1 MEQIM
6 RLVALFSGQGVKKLD
21 FSSFFLSEK
30 NLKEIIDKGSSVL
43 GINLR
48 TEIISEEPKTILNDP
63 YLSQI
68 AVFLYSLL
76 EFKDVERRKDID
88 PIYFAGQSLG
98 ELTALVCSR
107 KVDVE
112 TGFYLVKNR
121 AKFMQE
127 CIAKNEGSMYSLK
140 NVPIS
145 RIERY
150 IKEIKLE
157 QNIFISNINSSKQVI
172 VSGEKHCVEEFISY
186 LASKNVY
193 YMKLNT
199 LGAFHTKLMA
209 PAAKKL
215 FNLLGEI
222 NFVHNDKVLF
232 SNVTGSIYDKSN
244 YRELLS
250 RQICEPV
257 QWQKIIENLQSYGLS
272 NFIEIGGN
280 RIIANLL
287 KESRMSF
294 NKLIPENIDP
304 NDRLQASREVIL
316 SFCHFGINQMVINKN
331 SNHLYDQEI
340 IKIYKYLEQAKEKFS
355 IEEEIAFLIELDEIY
370 NEVKK
375 ALVLKEVSN
384 TQLERFDECYYT
396 FKNEINHYL
405 R

>member
-1 MEQIM
+1 
-6 RLVALFSGQGVKKLD
+6 
-21 FSSFFLSEK
+21 
-30 NLKEIIDKGSSVL
+30 
-43 GINLR
+43 
-48 TEIISEEPKTILNDP
+48 
-63 YLSQI
+63 
-68 AVFLYSLL
+68 
-76 EFKDVERRKDID
+76 
-88 PIYFAGQSLG
+88 
-98 ELTALVCSR
+98 
-107 KVDVE
+107 
-112 TGFYLVKNR
+112 
-121 AKFMQE
+121 
-127 CIAKNEGSMYSLK
+127 
-140 NVPIS
+140 
-145 RIERY
+145 
-150 IKEIKLE
+150 
-157 QNIFISNINSSKQVI
+157 
-172 VSGEKHCVEEFISY
+172 
-186 LASKNVY
+186 
-193 YMKLNT
+193 
-199 LGAFHTKLMA
+199 LMA